1 MRGPSMLRWRASGKR
16 RSVGM
21 SMRAVAIVGWILL
34 LLPVAAGPG
43 EAQRSADPQT
53 LPSFAQ
59 SLGLRDVDAFVET
72 VQSIRA
78 TNRLPSRY
86 VTKDEARAHGWR
98 GGGLCAA
105 WPEHVMGGD
114 VMRNFG
120 GAIPNV
126 PGRIYCEADLDS
138 DCGSRGPRRLVFS
151 NDGRIY
157 VTLDHY
163 RTFVS
168 VP

>member
-1 MRGPSMLRWRASGKR
+1 MR
-16 RSVGM
+16 VI
-21 SMRAVAIVGWILL
+21 AILGWLL
-34 LLPVAAGPG
+34 VVLAGAAAPV
-43 EAQRSADPQT
+43 EAQRSADLRT
-53 LPSFAQ
+53 LPAFAQ
-59 SLGLRDVDAFVET
+59 SLGLREVDAFVET

-78 TNRLPSRY
+78 ANNLPSRY
-86 VTKDEARAHGWR
+86 VTKGQARAHGWR
-98 GGGLCAA
+98 GGGLCTL
-105 WPEHVMGGD
+105 WPGHVIGGD

-120 GAIPNV
+120 GAIPDA
-126 PGRIYCEADLDS
+126 PGRIYREADLDG

-163 RTFVS
+163 NSFVP

>member
-1 MRGPSMLRWRASGKR
+1 MLRWRASGKR
-16 RSVGM
+16 RSVET
-21 SMRAVAIVGWILL
+21 SMRAVAVVSGFLL
-34 LLPVAAGPG
+34 ALWVAAGPV
-43 EAQRSADPQT
+43 EAQRPADPQT

-59 SLGLRDVDAFVET
+59 SLGLREVDAFVET

-105 WPEHVMGGD
+105 WPGHAMGGD

-120 GAIPNV
+120 GAIPDA
-126 PGRIYCEADLDS
+126 PGRIYREADLDS

-163 RTFVS
+163 KSFLP

>member
-1 MRGPSMLRWRASGKR
+1 
-16 RSVGM
+16 
-21 SMRAVAIVGWILL
+21 MRAVAIVGWLL
-34 LLPVAAGPG
+34 VGLLVAAGPSA
-43 EAQRSADPQT
+43 AQRSADPQT
-53 LPSFAQ
+53 LPAFAQ
-59 SLGLRDVDAFVET
+59 SVGLREVDAFVET
-72 VQSIRA
+72 VQSLRA
-78 TNRLPSRY
+78 TNRLPPRY
-86 VTKDEARAHGWR
+86 VTKDEARAHDWR

-105 WPEHVMGGD
+105 WPGHVMGGD

-120 GAIPNV
+120 GAIPDA
-126 PGRIYCEADLDS
+126 PGRIYREADLDS

-163 RTFVS
+163 KTFVP

>member
-1 MRGPSMLRWRASGKR
+1 MRAIAIISGFLLALGAASGL
-16 RSVGM
+16 VD
-21 SMRAVAIVGWILL
+21 
-34 LLPVAAGPG
+34 
-43 EAQRSADPQT
+43 AQRPIDPQT

-59 SLGLRDVDAFVET
+59 SLGLREVDAFVET

-78 TNRLPSRY
+78 TNRLPQRY
-86 VTKDEARAHGWR
+86 ITKEEARARGWR

-105 WPEHVMGGD
+105 WPGHVMGGD

-120 GAIPNV
+120 GAIPDA
-126 PGRIYCEADLDS
+126 PGRIYREADLDS
-138 DCGSRGPRRLVFS
+138 DCGSRGPKRLVFS

-163 RTFVS
+163 KTFVA